1 MFKTIRDIAGKN
13 ISYLKRPMLYAVL
26 EGVFIAAPYGVI
38 ALLLPGL
45 FENRLRV
52 HSFWGYFAL
61 IFLFFGLRTF
71 FSLKS
76 HGGGMRAGYEA
87 GTAIRLHLGEHLRKL
102 PMGFFSDRTTGELTD
117 RVFHNVEMV
126 EMMISHFFTQ
136 TVTNLTTP
144 VLILIFLFF
153 MDPLMAMV
161 MLSALIMALPLLI
174 WLLKMVDKEG
184 EKRIRMID
192 AANSHIL
199 EYVQGINVF
208 KSFNLTG
215 LGFTRLDKALGE
227 LKNFSIRFEIK
238 AFAASL
244 SYSAV
249 LEAGFV
255 ALIFAGVY
263 QVQEGKLAAGTV
275 LVFMIVSLQF
285 YRPLHR
291 FAENAALTRATF
303 AGAKAINAVF
313 EVDQV
318 ESPAVHRP
326 IQAFDIHFENV
337 CFGYKG
343 KKVLR
348 NISFTASEHSMTALV
363 GPSGSGKTTLVN
375 LIARFWDV
383 DRGTIRIGG
392 ADVRALPTEMLLGHL
407 SMVFQHVY
415 LFNDTVFNN
424 IRIGRE
430 AATPKAV
437 VAAAKTAHCHDF
449 IEAMPN
455 GYDTMIGEGGATLSG
470 GEKQRIAIAQAILKD
485 APIVLLDEATASL
498 DPENDKLIQ
507 AAIDTLIR
515 SKTVIVIAHRLHTIV
530 AADKIVV
537 LNNGEIMQ
545 TGTHREL
552 ITQKGLYADMWRKQ
566 QIAAGWKPVG
576 DPQ

>member
-1 MFKTIRDIAGKN
+1 M
-13 ISYLKRPMLYAVL
+13 SYAVL

-38 ALLLPGL
+38 ALLLPGM

-52 HSFWGYFAL
+52 PSFWGYFAL
-61 IFLFFGLRTF
+61 ILLFFGLRTF
-71 FSLKS
+71 FSMKS
-76 HGGGMRAGYEA
+76 YGGGMRAGYEA

-102 PMGFFSDRTTGELTD
+102 PMGFFSDRTTGELTN

-136 TVTNLTTP
+136 AVTNLTTP

-153 MDPLMAMV
+153 MDPMMAMV
-161 MLSALIMALPLLI
+161 MLSAPIVALPLLV
-174 WLLKMVDKEG
+174 WLLKMVGK

-215 LGFTRLDKALGE
+215 LGFTRLDKALNE
-227 LKNFSIRFEIK
+227 LRDFSIRFEIR

-263 QVQEGKLAAGTV
+263 QVQEGRQAAEIV
-275 LVFMIVSLQF
+275 LVLMIISQQF

-303 AGAKAINAVF
+303 ADAKAINAVF

-326 IQAFDIHFENV
+326 ILAFDIRFDNI

-383 DRGTIRIGG
+383 DQGTISIGG
-392 ADVRALPTEMLLGHL
+392 TDIRAVPPEILLGHL

-424 IRIGRE
+424 IRIGKEEATRE
-430 AATPKAV
+430 TV
-437 VAAAKTAHCHDF
+437 IAAAKTAHCHDF

-470 GEKQRIAIAQAILKD
+470 GEKQRIALARAILKD

-537 LNNGEIMQ
+537 LNNGEIGQ
-545 TGTHREL
+545 TGTHQEL

-566 QIAAGWKPVG
+566 QLAAGWKPVG
-576 DPQ
+576 NPQ